1 TQELR
6 YSFTGDR
13 VDYVVGLFGYHQDVH
28 TDGVQEQ
35 GPAASAWLLNP
46 TNALSQ
52 DPSLL
57 NGLTAL
63 NDIDFSNTS
72 AALFGQ
78 LSFRVTDRF
87 RVEPGLRLNWD
98 KKNGSYNSTVING
111 DGVVLPLLSTDPAYS
126 APVTGARLAQQ
137 RGVLAPQQY
146 EAEFKDWNVSGDLK
160 LAYELTPDVLTYATY
175 ARSFKTGGI
184 TLNGVP

>member
-1 TQELR
+1 
-6 YSFTGDR
+6 
-13 VDYVVGLFGYHQDVH
+13 
-28 TDGVQEQ
+28 
-35 GPAASAWLLNP
+35 PIW
-46 TNALSQ
+46 
-52 DPSLL
+52 
-57 NGLTAL
+57 
-63 NDIDFSNTS
+63 
-72 AALFGQ
+72 FGQ

-160 LAYELTPDVLTYATY
+160 LAYELTLDVLTYATY

-184 TLNGVP
+184 TLNGVPSDAAGNPILATSTVDPEKVNSYEVGLKTQFLDRSVTLNVAGFWTDVNDFQTTVTNNAVGVLRGYLA